1 MSTTNNTTTCAKC
14 GRVFAPAGQG
24 NCTLKCCPLWTDHA
38 GALERLGT
46 SIQQSGGKVTDA
58 ATATFVAAREDN
70 LTKEVQRQSPE
81 PKEPAN
87 GEGAAEMTTAD
98 VDRIIAEKQRVVDNA
113 LSEIADLECKVIEND
128 VARGRLRADDG
139 KAMME
144 VLRGVN
150 EKSKQDSRKRLEEEK
165 KSLLKKV
172 SKK

>member
-1 MSTTNNTTTCAKC
+1 MYKLTPSFPASSSDIKREDSTHSSLSHTFSITMSTTNNTTTCAKC

-24 NCTLKCCPLWTDHA
+24 NCTLKCCPRWTDHA
-38 GALERLGT
+38 GALERLET

-113 LSEIADLECKVIEND
+113 LSEIADLECKVIE
-128 VARGRLRADDG
+128 
-139 KAMME
+139 
-144 VLRGVN
+144 
-150 EKSKQDSRKRLEEEK
+150 
-165 KSLLKKV
+165 LLGGG
-172 SKK
+172 